1 MGADVVK
8 IFGHK
13 RKPEGGEQIGAVQRM
28 HTRGIGRLTWEEV
41 PRCKVLPSLV
51 YKRKGGP
58 HVKGLPVY
66 VLRGYTKF
74 WSRVYLSLVSV

>member
-1 MGADVVK
+1 MK

-13 RKPEGGEQIGAVQRM
+13 RKPEGGEQIDTLQRM
-28 HTRGIGRLTWEEV
+28 HKRGIERLTWEEV

-58 HVKGLPVY
+58 HVNGLPVY